1 MARPRRGAAAAC
13 CEGAA
18 NDLGAAAEGGNS
30 PDAAADSGSSRS
42 TRSSTR
48 GVMTRS
54 ARAKEAQQGENTSA
68 LATSHSADNNTGCSK
83 SKRSMTK
90 LDSKERGAA
99 AGTATKTATTITT
112 SDGSNT
118 TTTTTTTSAGTESNK
133 SSGTSSK
140 GPFQPSMS
148 VMPRVSLG
156 LLRAAVRPSPKTSFL
171 DVSARAASSSEETS
185 TGNSGGGDIAIPTAF
200 SRLSLGS
207 HTPQPL
213 LRPLRKLASGDR
225 GAADFLDT
233 TTAPGIVRLCPLE
246 PTNAALLPAA
256 MPSGKCGKSA
266 ERNRSE
272 VAARVAAG
280 CSPPLMTVA
289 ALQQGPLAEG
299 GPDALSPDLETLRK
313 EEKAQRK
320 AKEKQQ
326 LQQWFGMPLKD
337 LSPQLVRELRVL
349 QLRGHASAKVF
360 GGKSRASFLPLQK
373 HKSKEGGPP
382 LHSAYLQVARVVG
395 GGLRGVGGGAES
407 QAAGTFNKGA
417 GRRGHASSLLHEL
430 LKDPEVNSW
439 TKRKYREIQ
448 EKNNSRHSAGWTGK
462 RKKKQ
467 KK

>member
-280 CSPPLMTVA
+280 CSPPLMT
-289 ALQQGPLAEG
+289 
-299 GPDALSPDLETLRK
+299 
-313 EEKAQRK
+313 
-320 AKEKQQ
+320 
-326 LQQWFGMPLKD
+326 QWFGMPLKD